1 MIKPLVPEEVT
12 PICDSVQVHIFV
24 SCLYGVIA
32 KVTEVFRSWKL
43 QREKVDFLVA
53 VGEKLCNLE
62 ATEESRALESQN
74 ACVFA
79 EAPKKWDEMPED
91 MATTM
96 SQLVA
101 DKILSDPHGQQ
112 ALKTIHRFLCYNS
125 EWLQK
130 TLGVTVR
137 EVDTLAEKTSTNETI
152 PVEQPKLQPWED
164 DIFRTPTPK
173 EMAMHLCKYLKPR

>member
-1 MIKPLVPEEVT
+1 MLKETLPFFFSFLQVCAMIKPLVPEEVT

-112 ALKTIHRFLCYNS
+112 ALKTIHR
-125 EWLQK
+125 
-130 TLGVTVR
+130 
-137 EVDTLAEKTSTNETI
+137 
-152 PVEQPKLQPWED
+152 
-164 DIFRTPTPK
+164 
-173 EMAMHLCKYLKPR
+173 